1 MTNKE
6 MAQNI
11 YTVRK
16 AKSMYMK
23 MLAVMAFIE
32 KNKEVA
38 NLDLIVATGA
48 TPVILEALEQG
59 EKIRKEIRKEE
70 TITVEVRGYHGL
82 LDDDGV
88 ELPDGLGILPL
99 RKRETPAE
107 IDGVLIVL
115 TESGKTAVRCWATM
129 SRWAISPSR
138 W

>member
-70 TITVEVRGYHGL
+70 TITVEVRGYHGP

-88 ELPDGLGILPL
+88 ELPNGPDTITITYEGRTATIPNPFRCKQEYGYYKKQIQVK
-99 RKRETPAE
+99 RKYWVWV
-107 IDGVLIVL
+107 G
-115 TESGKTAVRCWATM
+115 
-129 SRWAISPSR
+129 
-138 W
+138 